1 MAFDYSSSFA
11 GINNA
16 LANIGKQNEIAYQR
30 QTLANLGKQ
39 ALGGDYN
46 AAAEA
51 AFAAGDA
58 GTGLGLLKLGQTQKQ
73 EADWLKANSGILGGG
88 ATPSVA
94 SPGSTAPVA
103 GPASLIQNES
113 GGNWRAQNN
122 AVGAGGAVGHFG
134 RLQFGQAR
142 IQDAINAGA
151 LPPGTTPQAFMASP
165 ELQKR
170 AEAWH
175 FSDIDQKIQQN
186 GFDKLIGQSINGV
199 PITVDGLRA
208 VAHLGGTEGMK
219 KFVESGGRYNP
230 ADRNGTRLS
239 DYFARH
245 GGGGSV
251 AQPQPVQVAENEA
264 DVARIEA
271 QMPGYGGGQPAQVAQ
286 APMPGDDPVKLR
298 ADAAYYEQ
306 SNPEAARQ
314 MRARADA
321 IEQRGGVQVAQA
333 GVPASDAPAPGVANA
348 QGFAIPG
355 TGEVVPQ
362 SIANDPRV
370 MNLQR
375 ALAGAPERFKPSIQ
389 SRLNILVEE
398 LKAQRAESAPTP
410 SIKEYRQYRADEQAA
425 GRKPE
430 DFTAWKRAN
439 SAAGAT
445 SVNMPPAEK
454 EYDKQSAKDFAELNR
469 DVAKRGANANGKI
482 ATLNRLETLLSD
494 PNVRTGA
501 GAQAALSL
509 ARAAK
514 SLFGIETE
522 GLGPAEAVNA
532 IANGFALELRN
543 PSGGAGMPGALSDKD
558 REFLMSLTPGLERTP
573 EGNKLIIDYMR
584 RLAKRDVEIE
594 GLRRDYIKQN
604 KRLDDG
610 FYEKLSEFS
619 EKNPLFPEAA
629 KAAPANAEPPRVSSP
644 DEVKGL
650 PSGTLFIDPN
660 GVTRRVP

>member
-1 MAFDYSSSFA
+1 MAGFDYSSSFA

-113 GGNWRAQNN
+113 GGNWRAQND
-122 AVGAGGAVGHFG
+122 AVGSGGAVGHFG

-208 VAHLGGTEGMK
+208 VAHLGGTEGMR

-251 AQPQPVQVAENEA
+251 VQPQPVQVAENEA

-271 QMPGYGGGQPAQVAQ
+271 QMPGYGGGSGGAVASV
-286 APMPGDDPVKLR
+286 PGDDPIRLR
-298 ADAAYYEQ
+298 QEAQAYAQ

-314 MRARADA
+314 MLARAEA
-321 IEQRGGVQVAQA
+321 AERGTGVQTAQVLDPRA
-333 GVPASDAPAPGVANA
+333 DQTPGSGAPTQFVIPPGGEAVPP
-348 QGFAIPG
+348 
-355 TGEVVPQ
+355 

-469 DVAKRGANANGKI
+469 DVAKRASTANGKI

-494 PNVRTGA
+494 PNVRQGA
-501 GAQAALSL
+501 GAQAALQA
-509 ARAAK
+509 ARIAK
-514 SLFGIETE
+514 SVFGIDTE

-532 IANGFALELRN
+532 ISNQFALELRN

-558 REFLMSLTPGLERTP
+558 RVFLQSITPGLERTP
-573 EGNKLIIDYMR
+573 EGNKLIIDYMK

-619 EKNPLFPEAA
+619 EKNPLFPEA
-629 KAAPANAEPPRVSSP
+629 PATPKGPVSIKSAE
-644 DEVKGL
+644 DYGKL
-650 PSGTLFIDPN
+650 KSGDQYMDPEGN
-660 GVTRRVP
+660 LRTKR